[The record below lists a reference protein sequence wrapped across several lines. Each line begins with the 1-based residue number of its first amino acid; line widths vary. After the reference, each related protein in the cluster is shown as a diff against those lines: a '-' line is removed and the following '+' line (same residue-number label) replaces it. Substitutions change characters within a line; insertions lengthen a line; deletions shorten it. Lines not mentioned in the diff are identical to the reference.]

1 MPILKRSRY
10 SAYNFSIAAG
20 VAKGDESDYTGAV
33 LINLSK
39 AYDCLPHDLITA
51 KIEAH
56 GFDSISLKL
65 FQLFFIS
72 ETKSKNR
79 ISYQL

>member
-1 MPILKRSRY
+1 M
-10 SAYNFSIAAG
+10 
-20 VAKGDESDYTGAV
+20 
-33 LINLSK
+33 NLWK

-72 ETKSKNR
+72 EIKSKNR
-79 ISYQL
+79 ISYQVWSLVLSY